1 MLNWSLLKQP
11 LNWVII
17 LFMLILAGIAGHLVL
32 SVLGVEPAT
41 NDAQ

>member
-1 MLNWSLLKQP
+1 MLNWALLKQP

-32 SVLGVEPAT
+32 SALGVEPAT